1 MNKLHLI
8 WIIGGV
14 ALGIIAGFSYW
25 YFIGCNTGE
34 CPITSIWYN
43 TSAYGG
49 LMGGL
54 LGSMVFSIAE
64 GKNDDNSDQSEKID
78 SK

>member
-1 MNKLHLI
+1 MNKIHLL
-8 WIIGGV
+8 W
-14 ALGIIAGFSYW
+14 IAGGLLFGIFAGFGYW
-25 YFIGCNTGE
+25 YFIGCNTGT

-54 LGSMVFSIAE
+54 LGSMVFSMITH
-64 GKNDDNSDQSEKID
+64 KNQNDNDNDNTE
-78 SK
+78 